1 MSFKLNTTESYPEAT
16 SEAATNGALI
26 SEIDNKLRKLELNRN
41 IYSSELKSVPR
52 KRKSILSSI
61 TLNICI
67 LVVAAAIL
75 FYISTHSFMNMGA
88 ALYYA
93 TWIFVF
99 YMLIRIGKFIKI
111 YLINMD
117 NNFSRNYRIKHG
129 VSTLVNEEEYCR
141 DVLSKLAIYQENL
154 NNRKLQIENGEAV
167 DADETLKYL
176 DSIPDE
182 FADFKYTAGKIL
194 F

>member
-1 MSFKLNTTESYPEAT
+1 MNFKLNTTESTVHESESYPEAA
-16 SEAATNGALI
+16 SEAATYGALI

-52 KRKSILSSI
+52 KRKSIISSI
-61 TLNICI
+61 TVNICI
-67 LVVAAAIL
+67 LVVVAAIL
-75 FYISTHSFMNMGA
+75 FYISTHSFMNMGVT
-88 ALYYA
+88 LYYA

-141 DVLSKLAIYQENL
+141 GNYFLASFGYITTNIGIRQFCLPDAHIICRYMEYQ
-154 NNRKLQIENGEAV
+154 
-167 DADETLKYL
+167 
-176 DSIPDE
+176 
-182 FADFKYTAGKIL
+182 FC
-194 F
+194 